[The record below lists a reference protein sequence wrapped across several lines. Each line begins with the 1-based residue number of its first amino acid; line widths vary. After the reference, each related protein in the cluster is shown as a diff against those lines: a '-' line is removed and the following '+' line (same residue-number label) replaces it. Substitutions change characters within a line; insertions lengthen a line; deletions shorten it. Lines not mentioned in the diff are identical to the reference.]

1 MLSQDLKDTIQTAYR
16 RLLAAR
22 SLSPRLGQRTMIA
35 EIARTLGGIAT
46 DEEGVRSEGSH
57 VVVVE
62 AGTGTGKTL
71 AYLLATVPVA
81 REQSKTVVISTATV
95 SLQEQLINRDIP
107 DVQVHSGMHFTAAL
121 AKGRGRY
128 LCLAYLDRLMTPPED
143 NPTLALFET
152 WQLAATDRESA
163 KLYADMH
170 AAVESGTWSGDRD
183 EWPGMVSDEQWQ
195 KVAADYHG
203 CTGRHC
209 PFYEDCFFYKARSHL
224 GDARV
229 IVANHDLVL
238 ADLALGG
245 GQVLPPPEKTIYV
258 FDEAH
263 HLPDKA
269 LNHLACSVGLRST
282 QQWAR
287 ERARW
292 LETAAR
298 EAASTLVDGWRDD
311 FQGLLPSLTEA
322 LEDTWRA
329 LEPTAMQ
336 GGSQDGDSGRWQH
349 RFGLRDGFPGMEPVW
364 SNLSSLC
371 NHLLRWNEG
380 LGQFVNDCLE
390 GNRSELPSGTAEA
403 WMLVVNSDRSRLENL
418 AQVVH
423 VFSSE
428 ASPDQPWAR
437 WLDMIEGQNHQ
448 DIALCTSPILAGP
461 LLRSMLWDRCHA
473 AVATSATLTAL
484 GTFDRFR
491 ERAGIPG
498 DAVLAEVPSPFDYP
512 RVATLWIADTEAA
525 PEEGLRH
532 SMLVVDTL
540 VRQTSPF
547 GTLVLFTSRRQMEE
561 VHSLLPADL
570 AVAVLVQGR
579 DSKQALVNRHR
590 MAIDQGERSILF
602 GLASF
607 AEGID
612 LPGAYCETLVIARL
626 PFAVPD
632 APVDAALSEFVEAKG
647 GKPFFDI
654 TVPDAA
660 IRLKQMVGRLIRT
673 ESDQGNIYLLDTRV
687 LRKSYGK
694 RLLKSLPPMA
704 VKTFRC

>member
-1 MLSQDLKDTIQTAYR
+1 MLSQETKDTIQSAYR

-46 DEEGVRSEGSH
+46 DEEGVRTEGDH

-71 AYLLATVPVA
+71 AYLLAAVPVA
-81 REQSKTVVISTATV
+81 REQSKTVVVSTATI

-107 DVQVHSGMHFTAAL
+107 DVQLHSGIAFTAAL

-128 LCLAYLDRLMTPPED
+128 LCLAYLDRLMTPAD
-143 NPTLALFET
+143 QNPTLALFDA
-152 WQLAATDRESA
+152 WQLAATDRETA

-170 AAVESGTWSGDRD
+170 DAIQGGSWAGDRD
-183 EWPGMVSDEQWQ
+183 DWPGMVTDDQWQ

-209 PFYEDCFFYKARSHL
+209 PFYDECFFFKARSLL

-269 LNHLACSVGLRST
+269 LNHLACSVGLRSS
-282 QQWAR
+282 QQWVR
-287 ERARW
+287 ERSKW
-292 LETAAR
+292 LDMAAR
-298 EAASTLVDGWRDD
+298 EAAAPMVDDWRED
-311 FQGLLPSLTEA
+311 FQELAPSLVEA
-322 LEDTWRA
+322 LEDTWQA
-329 LEPTAMQ
+329 LQPMALQ
-336 GGSQDGDSGRWQH
+336 GGTQDSDSGRWQH
-349 RFGLRDGFPGMEPVW
+349 RFGLRDELPGMESLW
-364 SNLSSLC
+364 ANLAGLC
-371 NHLLRWNEG
+371 TRLLRWNEG
-380 LGQFVNDCLE
+380 VGQFVNDCLE
-390 GNRSELPSGTAEA
+390 GHRSELARATAEA
-403 WMLVVNSDRSRLENL
+403 WIVVVNSDRSRLENL

-423 VFSSE
+423 VF
-428 ASPDQPWAR
+428 ASAATPEQPWAR
-437 WLDMIEGQNHQ
+437 WLDVIEGQTQQ

-461 LLRSMLWDRCHA
+461 LLRSLLWDRCHG

-484 GTFDRFR
+484 GTFARFR
-491 ERAGIPG
+491 ERAGIP
-498 DAVLAEVPSPFDYP
+498 DNAVMAEVPSPFDYP
-512 RVATLWIADTEAA
+512 AVATLWIADSEAL
-525 PEEGLRH
+525 PESGLRH

-540 VRQTSPF
+540 ARQASRF
-547 GTLVLFTSRRQMEE
+547 GSLVLFTSRRQMEE
-561 VHSLLPADL
+561 VHALLPADL
-570 AVAVLVQGR
+570 GQAVLMQGR
-579 DSKQALVNRHR
+579 DSKQALVDKHR
-590 MAIDQGERSILF
+590 QRVDEGERSILF

-612 LPGAYCETLVIARL
+612 LPGAYCETLIIARL

-632 APVDAALSEFVEAKG
+632 APVDAALSEFVEARG

-673 ESDQGNIYLLDTRV
+673 ETDTGNIFLLDTRV

-694 RLLKSLPPMA
+694 RLLKSLPPMT
-704 VKTFRC
+704 VRTFRC